1 MVSKFSEILNKIKNL
16 PIPGK
21 VQALLKG
28 VLFVNAAFFIGLWLG
43 IKIFFPDDFVLSKI
57 NEQLFVKDLAMLAED
72 VNVSLFGNIS
82 FEDGSLLQKGNK
94 VITFATFSFSP
105 SLFATLGGHPAGD
118 IHAEDINS
126 QGGGLDASFDTSE
139 NPCYSLDASEVPLSV
154 LKPFLAEVV
163 LTGAVSGGGNLCDK
177 GGKYSGKIELS
188 GSDVVLRGKIPTPMG
203 DFDVGKI
210 ILGELELLA
219 DVTDN
224 KAEIKK
230 LSIKGILEI
239 EATGKINLNIRNFP
253 SSRLD
258 LEVSAKVPDMTKIS
272 ENVALN
278 LLLSQLSTYKGE
290 QENSYAF
297 SLKGFLNK
305 PQMSKVQ
312 QKREPAEERNNNSRQ
327 RKKPSSMPQR
337 LPASERFPQRE
348 RLNGAPP
355 LPANKEEAKTD
366 GQNDELRKKEDE
378 LKRKEEELRRKEEAA
393 KEQEEKMREE
403 REQREQREREERERR
418 EEEEKTRQE
427 EAARLKEAQEAAM
440 NEIRRAREEIE
451 AVKKARESQEDEG
464 DAEPPKPAAEEKDGE
479 EE

>member
-1 MVSKFSEILNKIKNL
+1 MANKFSEIFNKIKNL

-21 VQALLKG
+21 VQVLLKRA
-28 VLFVNAAFFIGLWLG
+28 LFVNAAVFIGLWIG
-43 IKIFFPDDFVLSKI
+43 MKVFFPDDFVISKV
-57 NEQLFVKDLAMLAED
+57 NEQLFVRDLALLAED

-82 FEDGSLLQKGNK
+82 FEEGSLLQKGNK
-94 VITFATFSFSP
+94 VVTFALFSFSP

-118 IHAEDINS
+118 IHVEDINS

-163 LTGAVSGGGNLCDK
+163 LTGALSGGGNMCNK
-177 GGKYSGKIELS
+177 EGKYSGKIELS
-188 GSDVVLRGKIPTPMG
+188 GTDVVLRGKIPTPMG

-210 ILGELELLA
+210 IIGELELSA
-219 DVTDN
+219 EIADN
-224 KAEIKK
+224 KADIKK
-230 LSIKGILEI
+230 LIIKGIVEL
-239 EATGKINLNIRNFP
+239 EATGKLNLNIRNFM

-258 LEVSAKVPDMTKIS
+258 LEISAKVPDMAKIT

-278 LLLSQLSTYKGE
+278 LLLSQLSSYKGE
-290 QENSYAF
+290 QENSFAF
-297 SLKGFLNK
+297 SLKGFLNN
-305 PQMSKVQ
+305 PQMNKI
-312 QKREPAEERNNNSRQ
+312 QKRVPLEERGDIKQRRNNLSR
-327 RKKPSSMPQR
+327 PQR
-337 LPASERFPQRE
+337 PQKQERLPQRE
-348 RLNGAPP
+348 RLNAAPP
-355 LPANKEEAKTD
+355 APLNKEDAKAD
-366 GQNDELRKKEDE
+366 GGNEELKKKEDE

-393 KEQEEKMREE
+393 KEQEEKMRAE
-403 REQREQREREERERR
+403 REEREQREREERARR
-418 EEEEKTRQE
+418 EEDEKMRQE